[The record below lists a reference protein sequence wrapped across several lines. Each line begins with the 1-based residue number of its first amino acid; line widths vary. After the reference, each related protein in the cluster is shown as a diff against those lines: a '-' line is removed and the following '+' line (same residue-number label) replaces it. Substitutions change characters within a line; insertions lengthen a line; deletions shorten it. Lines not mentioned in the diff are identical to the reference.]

1 MHDDPRFER
10 REPSELTLEALRPE
24 ESELLANLLELY
36 IHDLS
41 AIFTRVELDA
51 SGRFGYPSLS
61 AYLSGRTDRFAFLI
75 RCSGRVAGFALAKRG
90 SPASDDPNVLDIA
103 EFFVLRRFREQGVG
117 RAAAAL
123 LWDRLPGT
131 WTIRALVANTGAVS
145 FWRRAVA
152 AYTRGRGTEREQ
164 LDGTSSWL
172 VFSFDNTGY
181 ASDGAGHG

>member
-1 MHDDPRFER
+1 MLG
-10 REPSELTLEALRPE
+10 ELTLETLVPE
-24 ESELLANLLELY
+24 DGELLGNLLELY

-51 SGRFGYPSLS
+51 RGRFGYPSLP

-75 RCSGRVAGFALAKRG
+75 RCGGRVAGFSLAQRG
-90 SPASDDPNVLDIA
+90 SPVADDPNVLDVA
-103 EFFVLRRFREQGVG
+103 EFFVLRRFREHGVG

-131 WTIRALVANTGAVS
+131 WTIRARVDNARAVP

-152 AYTRGRGTEREQ
+152 AYTRGTGTEREHC
-164 LDGTSSWL
+164 DGSSTWR
-172 VFSFDNTGY
+172 VFSFDNARGR
-181 ASDGAGHG
+181 

>member
-1 MHDDPRFER
+1 VDDDPRSER
-10 REPSELTLEALRPE
+10 REPSELALEALRPE
-24 ESELLANLLELY
+24 DGELLANLLELY

-51 SGRFGYPSLS
+51 RGRFGYPPLS

-75 RCSGRVAGFALAKRG
+75 RCGGRVAGFALAKRG
-90 SPASDDPNVLDIA
+90 SPVSADPNALDIA
-103 EFFVLRRFREQGVG
+103 EFFVLRRFREHGVG

-152 AYTRGRGTEREQ
+152 AYTRGSGTEREH

-181 ASDGAGHG
+181 GIGGAVHG